1 MSSELFESVKASLEE
16 AIAWAKGEPVDVII
30 HYIPSPDVKAIRKK
44 TGMSQQAFADAF
56 GFSVAALRHWERG
69 DRTPQG
75 PARSLLQIIDKIPQ
89 AAMRALEESNE
100 EIRRG
105 IVTERPNA
113 PADAQAP
120 ANAAKTAKATKNR
133 PRPRKAQVEAQ
144 S

>member
-1 MSSELFESVKASLEE
+1 MSTEIFESVKASLEE

-44 TGMSQQAFADAF
+44 TGLSQQAFADAF
-56 GFSVAALRHWERG
+56 GFPVATLRHWERG
-69 DRTPQG
+69 DRTPHG

-89 AAMRALEESNE
+89 AAMKALEESNE

-113 PADAQAP
+113 PAP
-120 ANAAKTAKATKNR
+120 AKAGKSK
-133 PRPRKAQVEAQ
+133 PRAPKTQAEAQ
-144 S
+144 P